1 MRYIRLC
8 GTPVIKFAHIFDAP
22 SYNHVLPS
30 AQDQIEISYLSA
42 GECLREQGWDRLES
56 KPCAVNCNLFD
67 APANL
72 SAKGY
77 HEHRTVCFSVPFEVL
92 AESEEGA
99 FCLPLQLPLTA
110 REKIHDLID
119 EIIRLYMLEPEKK
132 WGLTG
137 LFLQLLEEYSHIA
150 RRLFDKD
157 FPAYSP
163 YVNRAKEYI
172 LQNLQRPISE
182 KEVAAHLGITPEY
195 LCAVFKRA
203 NDVSLITFVNQAKLA
218 RIRTEMER
226 ENLRL
231 YEAAARY
238 GYTDANYVSR
248 LYKRYFG
255 KNITDFK
262 KEG

>member
-1 MRYIRLC
+1 MRYIRLL
-8 GTPVIKFAHIFDAP
+8 GTPMIKFAHIFDAP
-22 SYNHVLPS
+22 SYNHVLPCVENR
-30 AQDQIEISYLSA
+30 IEISYVSA
-42 GECLREQGWDRLES
+42 GKTLHEQGWERMENE
-56 KPCAVNCNLFD
+56 CFYVGCNLFE
-67 APANL
+67 APSNI

-92 AESEEGA
+92 EEGEEGA
-99 FCLPLQLPLTA
+99 FCLPYRLPLTA

-119 EIIRLYMLEPEKK
+119 EIVRLYMLEPEKK
-132 WGLTG
+132 WALTG
-137 LFLQLLEEYSHIA
+137 LFLQVLEEYSHIA
-150 RRLFDKD
+150 RRLYDKE

-172 LQNLQRPISE
+172 YQNLQRQISE
-182 KEVAAHLGITPEY
+182 KEVAEHLGITPEY

-203 NDVSLITFVNQAKLA
+203 NDMSLITFVNQAKLS

-238 GYTDANYVSR
+238 GYNDPNYVSR

>member
-1 MRYIRLC
+1 M
-8 GTPVIKFAHIFDAP
+8 
-22 SYNHVLPS
+22 
-30 AQDQIEISYLSA
+30 
-42 GECLREQGWDRLES
+42 
-56 KPCAVNCNLFD
+56 FD
-67 APANL
+67 APANI

-92 AESEEGA
+92 EEGQEST
-99 FCLPLQLPLTA
+99 FCLPHSLPLTA
-110 REKIHDLID
+110 SEKIHDLID

-137 LFLQLLEEYSHIA
+137 LFLQVLEEYSHIA
-150 RRLFDKD
+150 RRLYDKE

-172 LQNLQRPISE
+172 YQNLQRPISE
-182 KEVAAHLGITPEY
+182 KEVAEHLGITPEY

-203 NDVSLITFVNQAKLA
+203 NDTSLITFVNQAKLS

-231 YEAAARY
+231 YEAASRY
-238 GYTDANYVSR
+238 GYNDPNYVSR

>member
-8 GTPVIKFAHIFDAP
+8 GTPTIKFAHIFDAP
-22 SYNHVLPS
+22 SYNNVLPV
-30 AQDQIEISYLSA
+30 AKDQIEITYVSV
-42 GECLREQGWDRLES
+42 GKTLREQGWERIES
-56 KPCAVNCNLFD
+56 APFAVGCNLFD
-67 APANL
+67 APANI
-72 SAKGY
+72 SAKDY
-77 HEHRTVCFSVPFEVL
+77 HVHRTVCFKVPFVLL
-92 AESEEGA
+92 AEDEEGA
-99 FCLPLQLPLTA
+99 FCLPYRLSLDK

-119 EIIRLYMLEPEKK
+119 EIIRLYMLEPEKQ

-137 LFLQLLEEYSHIA
+137 LFLQLLEEYSHLA
-150 RRLFDKD
+150 RRQFDKS

-172 LQNLQRPISE
+172 CQNLQRPISE

-203 NDVSLITFVNQAKLA
+203 NDVSLITFANQAKLV
-218 RIRTEMER
+218 RIRTEMEQ

-238 GYTDANYVSR
+238 GYNDPNYVSR

-262 KEG
+262 KEN

>member
-8 GTPVIKFAHIFDAP
+8 GTPEIKFAHIFDAP
-22 SYNHVLPS
+22 SYNHVLP
-30 AQDQIEISYLSA
+30 ATEHKIEISYVSA
-42 GECLREQGWDRLES
+42 GKTLREQGWERVES
-56 KPCAVNCNLFD
+56 KPFAVNCNLFE

-72 SAKGY
+72 TADGY

-92 AESEEGA
+92 EEGTDCA
-99 FCLPLQLPLTA
+99 FCLPFHLPLTS

-137 LFLQLLEEYSHIA
+137 LFLQVLEEYSHIA
-150 RRLFDKD
+150 RRFYDKD

-172 LQNLQRPISE
+172 CRNLQRPISE
-182 KEVAAHLGITPEY
+182 KEVAAYLGITPEY

-203 NDVSLITFVNQAKLA
+203 NDMSLITYVNQAKLA
-218 RIRTEMER
+218 RIRTEMEC

-238 GYTDANYVSR
+238 GYNDPNYVSR

-262 KEG
+262 KES

>member
-8 GTPVIKFAHIFDAP
+8 GTPAIKFAHIFDAP
-22 SYNHVLPS
+22 SYNHVLPR
-30 AQDQIEISYLSA
+30 AENQIEICYISA
-42 GECLREQGWDRLES
+42 GKSLCEQGWERLES
-56 KPCAVNCNLFD
+56 DTYYVACNLFD
-67 APANL
+67 APANI

-77 HEHRTVCFSVPFEVL
+77 HEHRTVCFSVPFEML
-92 AESEEGA
+92 EEGEEGA
-99 FCLPLQLPLTA
+99 FCLPHRLPLTA

-119 EIIRLYMLEPEKK
+119 EIVRLYMLEPEKK

-137 LFLQLLEEYSHIA
+137 LFLQVLEEYSHIA
-150 RRLFDKD
+150 RRLYDKE

-172 LQNLQRPISE
+172 YQNLSRPISE
-182 KEVAAHLGITPEY
+182 KEVAEYLGITPEY

-203 NDVSLITFVNQAKLA
+203 NDTSLITFVNQAKLS

-238 GYTDANYVSR
+238 GYNDPNYVSR

>member
-1 MRYIRLC
+1 MRYIRLL
-8 GTPVIKFAHIFDAP
+8 GTPTIKFAHIFDAP
-22 SYNHVLPS
+22 SYNHVLPMTEER
-30 AQDQIEISYLSA
+30 IEISYVSA
-42 GECLREQGWDRLES
+42 GKTLHEQGWERIENE
-56 KPCAVNCNLFD
+56 CFHVGCNLFD
-67 APANL
+67 APANI
-72 SAKGY
+72 SAKSY

-92 AESEEGA
+92 DEGQEGA
-99 FCLPLQLPLTA
+99 FCLPHSLPLTA
-110 REKIHDLID
+110 REKIHDLLD

-137 LFLQLLEEYSHIA
+137 LFLQVLEEYSHIA
-150 RRLFDKD
+150 RRLYDKE
-157 FPAYSP
+157 FPNYSP
-163 YVNRAKEYI
+163 YVNRAKEYVY
-172 LQNLQRPISE
+172 QNLHRPISE
-182 KEVAAHLGITPEY
+182 KEVAEHLGITPEY

-203 NDVSLITFVNQAKLA
+203 NDMSLITFVNQAKLS

-231 YEAAARY
+231 YEASMRY
-238 GYTDANYVSR
+238 GYQDPNYVSR

>member
-22 SYNHVLPS
+22 NYNHVLPV
-30 AQDQIEISYLSA
+30 AENQIEISYVSA
-42 GECLREQGWDRLES
+42 GKTLREQGWDRVES
-56 KPCAVNCNLFD
+56 TPLAISCNLFD
-67 APANL
+67 APANI

-77 HEHRTVCFSVPFEVL
+77 HEHRTVCFSVPFEIL
-92 AESEEGA
+92 EETEESA
-99 FCLPLQLPLTA
+99 FCLPSHLPLEK

-119 EIIRLYMLEPEKK
+119 EIIRLYMLEPAKK
-132 WGLTG
+132 WALTG
-137 LFLQLLEEYSHIA
+137 LFLQVMEEYSHIA
-150 RRLFDKD
+150 RRLYDKE

-163 YVNRAKEYI
+163 YVNRAKEYV

-182 KEVAAHLGITPEY
+182 KAVAAHLGITPEY

-203 NDVSLITFVNQAKLA
+203 NDVSLITYVNQAKLA

-238 GYTDANYVSR
+238 GYNDPNYVSR

-255 KNITDFK
+255 RNITDFK

>member
-1 MRYIRLC
+1 MRYIRLL
-8 GTPVIKFAHIFDAP
+8 GTPTIKFAHIFDAP
-22 SYNHVLPS
+22 SYNHVLPR
-30 AQDQIEISYLSA
+30 AENQIEISYVSA
-42 GECLREQGWDRLES
+42 GKTLCEQGWERVE
-56 KPCAVNCNLFD
+56 KECCHIGCNLFD
-67 APANL
+67 APANI

-77 HEHRTVCFSVPFEVL
+77 HEHRTVCFSVPFEL
-92 AESEEGA
+92 LGEGEDGA
-99 FCLPLQLPLTA
+99 FCLPYHLPLTS

-137 LFLQLLEEYSHIA
+137 LFLQLLEEVSHTA
-150 RRLFDKD
+150 RRLFDKE

-172 LQNLQRPISE
+172 YQNLQRPISE
-182 KEVAAHLGITPEY
+182 KEVAEHLGITPEY

-203 NDVSLITFVNQAKLA
+203 NDVSLITFVNQAKLS

-231 YEAAARY
+231 YEAAVRY
-238 GYTDANYVSR
+238 GYHDPNYVSR

>member
-1 MRYIRLC
+1 MRHIRLC
-8 GTPVIKFAHIFDAP
+8 GTPAIKFAHVFDAQ
-22 SYNHVLPS
+22 SYNHVLPC
-30 AQDQIEISYLSA
+30 AENRIEISYVSA
-42 GECLREQGWDRLES
+42 GKSLCEQGWERNES
-56 KPCAVNCNLFD
+56 ECYHVSCNLFD
-67 APANL
+67 APANV

-77 HEHRTVCFSVPFEVL
+77 HEHRTVCFTVPFEVL
-92 AESEEGA
+92 EEAGEGT
-99 FCLPLQLPLTA
+99 FCLPQHLALTA

-137 LFLQLLEEYSHIA
+137 LFLQVLEEYSHIA
-150 RRLFDKD
+150 RRLFDKA

-172 LQNLQRPISE
+172 YQNLQRPISE
-182 KEVAAHLGITPEY
+182 REVAAHLGITPEY

-203 NDVSLITFVNQAKLA
+203 NDVSLITFVNQAKLS

-262 KEG
+262 KEN

>member
-8 GTPVIKFAHIFDAP
+8 GTPTIKFAHIFDAP
-22 SYNHVLPS
+22 SYNQVLPS
-30 AQDQIEISYLSA
+30 AENRIEISYVSA
-42 GECLREQGWDRLES
+42 GKTMCEQGWERLES
-56 KPCAVNCNLFD
+56 DTYHIACNLFE
-67 APANL
+67 APANV

-77 HEHRTVCFSVPFEVL
+77 HEHRTVCFSVPFEML
-92 AESEEGA
+92 EEGEGGA
-99 FCLPLQLPLTA
+99 FCLPHRLPLTS
-110 REKIHDLID
+110 REKIHDLVD
-119 EIIRLYMLEPEKK
+119 EIVRLYMLEPEKK

-137 LFLQLLEEYSHIA
+137 LFLQVLEEYSHIA

-157 FPAYSP
+157 FPSYSP
-163 YVNRAKEYI
+163 YVNRAKEYVY
-172 LQNLQRPISE
+172 QNLHRPISE
-182 KEVAAHLGITPEY
+182 KEVAEYLNITPEY

-203 NDVSLITFVNQAKLA
+203 NDMTLITFVNQAKLS

-231 YEAAARY
+231 YEAAGRY

>member
-1 MRYIRLC
+1 MRYVRLC
-8 GTPVIKFAHIFDAP
+8 GTPAIKFAHVFDAQ
-22 SYNHVLPS
+22 SYNHVLPC
-30 AQDQIEISYLSA
+30 AENRIEISYVSA
-42 GECLREQGWDRLES
+42 GKSLCEQGWERNENE
-56 KPCAVNCNLFD
+56 CYHVGCNLFD
-67 APANL
+67 APANV

-77 HEHRTVCFSVPFEVL
+77 HEHRTICFSVPFEIL
-92 AESEEGA
+92 EEAGEGT
-99 FCLPLQLPLTA
+99 FCLPQHLALTM

-119 EIIRLYMLEPEKK
+119 EIIRLYMLEPDKK

-137 LFLQLLEEYSHIA
+137 LFLQVLEEYSHIA
-150 RRLFDKD
+150 RRLYEKGA
-157 FPAYSP
+157 PAYSP

-172 LQNLQRPISE
+172 YQNLQRPISE
-182 KEVAAHLGITPEY
+182 REVAAHLGITPEY

-203 NDVSLITFVNQAKLA
+203 NDMSLITFVNQAKLA

>member
-22 SYNHVLPS
+22 RYNHILPC
-30 AQDQIEISYLSA
+30 AEDQIEITYISA
-42 GECLREQGWDRLES
+42 GKSLSEQGWERIEKES
-56 KPCAVNCNLFD
+56 CHVGCNLFD
-67 APANL
+67 APANV
-72 SAKGY
+72 SASGY
-77 HEHRTVCFSVPFEVL
+77 HEHRTVCFSVPFQVL
-92 AESEEGA
+92 EEAEEGA
-99 FCLPLQLPLTA
+99 FCLPHHLPLSA

-137 LFLQLLEEYSHIA
+137 LFLQLLEEYSHVA
-150 RRLFDKD
+150 QRVYDKA
-157 FPAYSP
+157 FPTYSP
-163 YVNRAKEYI
+163 YVKRAKEYVY
-172 LQNLQRPISE
+172 QNLQRPISE
-182 KEVAAHLGITPEY
+182 KEVAEHLGITPEY

-203 NDVSLITFVNQAKLA
+203 NDVSLITFVNQAKLT

-231 YEAAARY
+231 YEAAVRY
-238 GYTDANYVSR
+238 GYNDPNYVSR

>member
-8 GTPVIKFAHIFDAP
+8 GTPTIKFAHIFDAP

-30 AQDQIEISYLSA
+30 AKERIEISYVSL
-42 GECLREQGWDRLES
+42 GKTLHEQGWDRMENEPLH
-56 KPCAVNCNLFD
+56 VGCNLFEEPSD
-67 APANL
+67 I

-77 HEHRTVCFSVPFEVL
+77 HEHRTVCFSVPFEIL
-92 AESEEGA
+92 EEGEEGA
-99 FCLPLQLPLTA
+99 FCLPRHLPLST

-119 EIIRLYMLEPEKK
+119 EIIRLYMLEPAKK
-132 WGLTG
+132 WALTG

-150 RRLFDKD
+150 RRLFDKE

-172 LQNLQRPISE
+172 YENLQRPISE
-182 KEVAAHLGITPEY
+182 KEVAEHLGITPEY

-203 NDVSLITFVNQAKLA
+203 NDMTLITFVNQAKLS

-231 YEAAARY
+231 YEAARRY